1 MSDERIRFR
10 KIHRYKYQLM
20 DSYAHQ
26 TNITGQSGE
35 VTDGWV
41 VMNDDGLLMV
51 KRGYAWNGLSGPT
64 IDTNNSMRGS
74 LVHDALYQLMR
85 EGILS
90 RDQRSAADDLLRQI
104 CIADGM
110 ASLRAGW
117 IYLAVRSCGREHA
130 RRRPPEPHEYAPS
143 VDH

>member
-1 MSDERIRFR
+1 MRIHYR

-20 DSYAHQ
+20 DPYAHQ

-41 VMNDDGLLMV
+41 VMNDDGLLKV

-64 IDTNNSMRGS
+64 IDTNTSMRGS
-74 LVHDALYQLMR
+74 LVHDALYQLIR
-85 EGILS
+85 EEILS
-90 RDQRSAADDLLRQI
+90 RDQRSDADDLLRQI

-110 ASLRAGW
+110 ADLRAGW
-117 IYLAVRSCGREHA
+117 IYFAVRSCGRVHT
-130 RRRPPEPHEYAPS
+130 RRRRARAA
-143 VDH
+143 